1 MAVLVTGGAGFI
13 GSHVAEALVAR
24 GEDVVVLDD
33 LSSGK
38 RENLPDGVELVEG
51 DVREPQDELFAGV
64 KPTHCYH
71 LAAQIDVRV
80 SVARPDHDAQ
90 INVLGTVNLLQA
102 SLEHGTQIVFSSTG
116 GAIYGECERPRARG
130 CAAPARSR
138 RTGRRSS
145 RRRSTWRRTTGST
158 GHGTSRCGTETCTA
172 RGRTRT
178 ARLGSSR
185 SSSARC
191 SQNEAPKV
199 FGDGAQTR
207 DYVYVG
213 DVARATPGRSRAR
226 RRRLQRR
233 ARGARHRSSSCS
245 SCASELRGR
254 ASTRRSCRR
263 VRARSSAPSSIR
275 AAPWTSSAGE
285 PEHSL
290 EDGLRETYEFFRG

>member
-24 GEDVVVLDD
+24 GEEVVVLDD

-64 KPTHCYH
+64 KPTHCFH

-90 INVLGTVNLLQA
+90 INVLGTVNMLQA

-116 GAIYGECERPRARG
+116 GAIYGECERP
-130 CAAPARSR
+130 APEDSPRLPISPY
-138 RTGRRSS
+138 
-145 RRRSTWRRTTGST
+145 
-158 GHGTSRCGTETCTA
+158 GTSKLAAEEYLAMYNRLYGTRHVSLRYGNVYGPRQDSHGEA
-172 RGRTRT
+172 GVVAIFF
-178 ARLGSSR
+178 ARLLAG
-185 SSSARC
+185 
-191 SQNEAPKV
+191 EPPKI
-199 FGDGAQTR
+199 FGDGSATR

-213 DVARATPGRSRAR
+213 DVARATVAAGTNDGGSYNVGTGRETSVVELFDLCQRVAGTELEAQFVPARPGELQRSVLDPSRAVD
-226 RRRLQRR
+226 
-233 ARGARHRSSSCS
+233 
-245 SCASELRGR
+245 ELGWR
-254 ASTRRSCRR
+254 
-263 VRARSSAPSSIR
+263 
-275 AAPWTSSAGE
+275 